1 MLMSMSVPL
10 AALAFFPCFFLFIVV
25 QMDDTELQ
33 QFYDEF
39 FEEVYVELEKVGPI
53 APTPIYLYAYGCV
66 QSPKVNIYIYDSI
79 QNIPKLYLHVCYITQ
94 VTATYHR

>member
-1 MLMSMSVPL
+1 
-10 AALAFFPCFFLFIVV
+10 
-25 QMDDTELQ
+25 MDDTELQ

-53 APTPIYLYAYGCV
+53 APTPLYPYAYGCV
-66 QSPKVNIYIYDSI
+66 QSPKANIYIYDSI
-79 QNIPKLYLHVCYITQ
+79 QNIPKLYLHVCYIKQ

>member
-1 MLMSMSVPL
+1 MLIVNVCSSGSSSFFSV
-10 AALAFFPCFFLFIVV
+10 FFLFIVV

-53 APTPIYLYAYGCV
+53 APIPIHVYQCMYRCV
-66 QSPKVNIYIYDSI
+66 QSPKV
-79 QNIPKLYLHVCYITQ
+79 T
-94 VTATYHR
+94 

>member
-53 APTPIYLYAYGCV
+53 APTPIYICMLMGVYSHLKLTYTFMIQFRTFPNC
-66 QSPKVNIYIYDSI
+66 IYMSAI
-79 QNIPKLYLHVCYITQ
+79 
-94 VTATYHR
+94 

>member
-1 MLMSMSVPL
+1 
-10 AALAFFPCFFLFIVV
+10 
-25 QMDDTELQ
+25 MDDTELQ

-53 APTPIYLYAYGCV
+53 APTLIYLYAYGCV

-79 QNIPKLYLHVCYITQ
+79 
-94 VTATYHR
+94 

>member
-1 MLMSMSVPL
+1 
-10 AALAFFPCFFLFIVV
+10 
-25 QMDDTELQ
+25 MDDTELQ

-53 APTPIYLYAYGCV
+53 APTPLYLYAYGCV
-66 QSPKVNIYIYDSI
+66 QSPKANIYIYDSI

-94 VTATYHR
+94 VIATYHR

>member
-1 MLMSMSVPL
+1 MSLFVCSSGSSS
-10 AALAFFPCFFLFIVV
+10 FFLFFLFIVV

-53 APTPIYLYAYGCV
+53 APQYLY
-66 QSPKVNIYIYDSI
+66 
-79 QNIPKLYLHVCYITQ
+79 VCI
-94 VTATYHR
+94 

>member
-1 MLMSMSVPL
+1 MSLFVCSSGSSS
-10 AALAFFPCFFLFIVV
+10 FFLFFLFIVV

-53 APTPIYLYAYGCV
+53 APPYLY
-66 QSPKVNIYIYDSI
+66 
-79 QNIPKLYLHVCYITQ
+79 VCI
-94 VTATYHR
+94 